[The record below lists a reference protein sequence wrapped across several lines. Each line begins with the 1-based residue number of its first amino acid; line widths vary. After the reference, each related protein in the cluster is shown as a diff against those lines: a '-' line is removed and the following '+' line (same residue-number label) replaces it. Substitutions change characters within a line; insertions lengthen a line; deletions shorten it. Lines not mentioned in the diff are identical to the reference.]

1 MMINW
6 TSKLGGDEK
15 WLDVLYVTL
24 LHTLPF
30 ANNFIIGYEKNNNNN
45 KVSNNLNNFD
55 PGTQKERITIIE
67 SGKNEGGVVLNISSV
82 VILEI
87 QIGDTYWVS
96 R

>member
-1 MMINW
+1 MIIW

-30 ANNFIIGYEKNNNNN
+30 ANNFIIGYEKNN

-55 PGTQKERITIIE
+55 PGTQKERIAIIE
-67 SGKNEGGVVLNISSV
+67 SGKNEGGAVLNISSG